1 MCDAVS
7 RRIEHLLERLGEQ
20 MTRAEAQLG
29 RALELENRSL
39 ASIEARLRLIEA
51 RDAGDEDGGRIE
63 LDDLDLR
70 VTLLYDQ
77 IGRLSAQVAILT
89 GSVGLPQDS
98 EPCSFDPPIDR
109 DGHAAD

>member
-1 MCDAVS
+1 MG
-7 RRIEHLLERLGEQ
+7 RHLEQLLERLGEQ

-29 RALELENRSL
+29 RALEQENRRL
-39 ASIEARLRLIEA
+39 ADIEVRLRLVEA
-51 RDAGDEDGGRIE
+51 RDAGDEEGGRIE

-89 GSVGLPQDS
+89 GSVGLAQDS

-109 DGHAAD
+109 AGHAAD